1 MSNLEKI
8 VGRNAQLIVLEYLIR
23 NCDKMTYLS
32 GIAEE
37 TGLSHSSVARVIEPL
52 LKMNIVK
59 EGKVGKQI
67 RTFTLSGDNE
77 VTKLLIRFYEDLAKI
92 LGE

>member
-1 MSNLEKI
+1 MGELEKI
-8 VGRNAQLIVLEYLIR
+8 FGRNAQLIVLDYLIR
-23 NCDKMTYLS
+23 NRGTTTYLS

-52 LKMNIVK
+52 LEMNIVK

-67 RTFTLSGDNE
+67 RTFTLNEDNE
-77 VTKLLIRFYEDLAKI
+77 VTKLLIRFYDDLAKI
-92 LGE
+92 VSE